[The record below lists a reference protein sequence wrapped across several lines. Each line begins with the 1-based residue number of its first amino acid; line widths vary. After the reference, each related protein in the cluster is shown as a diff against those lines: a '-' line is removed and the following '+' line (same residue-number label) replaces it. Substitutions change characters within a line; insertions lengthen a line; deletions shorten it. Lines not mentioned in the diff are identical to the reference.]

1 MGDTREFAERIGLA
15 TMQPSPEV
23 SDTRFALADPGN
35 EYLILEPSETGD
47 AFTVILASGQYAVE
61 WHSLRSRQT
70 VPGTTLI
77 VGDAEAISL
86 SAPSD
91 VAAPA
96 VVHLRRISR

>member
-1 MGDTREFAERIGLA
+1 
-15 TMQPSPEV
+15 V
-23 SDTRFALADPGN
+23 SETRFALADPGN
-35 EYLILEPSETGD
+35 EYLILQPGETA

-86 SAPSD
+86 SVPSE

-96 VVHLRRISR
+96 VVHLRRSSR